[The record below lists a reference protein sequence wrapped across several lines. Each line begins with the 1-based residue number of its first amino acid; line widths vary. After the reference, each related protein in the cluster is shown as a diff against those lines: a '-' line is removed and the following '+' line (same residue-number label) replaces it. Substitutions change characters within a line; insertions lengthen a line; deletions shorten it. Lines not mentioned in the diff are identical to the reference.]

1 MKKRLF
7 TIGLVF
13 TLLTTLLISSISFA
27 GEDENPGPKSIKY
40 PFEIYMSK

>member
-7 TIGLVF
+7 TLSLI
-13 TLLTTLLISSISFA
+13 TTLISILLVGPLSFA
-27 GEDENPGPKSIKY
+27 TDDENPGPKSIKY